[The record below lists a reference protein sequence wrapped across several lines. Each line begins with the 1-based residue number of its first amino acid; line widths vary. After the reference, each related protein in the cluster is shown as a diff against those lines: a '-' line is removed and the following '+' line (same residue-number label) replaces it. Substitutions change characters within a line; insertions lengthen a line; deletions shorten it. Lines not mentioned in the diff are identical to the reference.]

1 MSDGTIVFDTKI
13 DDSTAKDGYT
23 KLVSNLKSQI
33 KDLESEIKKAQGY
46 SDELRKGLEK
56 SPNSSGLQKNLQKNE
71 TYLKQLRGEWD
82 KLTNQMNA
90 IPSTKSVVNGA
101 ATAST
106 DVSKS
111 LVDTGNVNNQA
122 NGISRL
128 ANFMNDLKKKTNAA
142 GQAVKDFFNKSNKT
156 DSLAKSLTKSIFSLG
171 NMFKMLALR
180 MVMRAAIKA
189 VQEGFSNLV
198 TYSNGVNNAFAG
210 AVASIKANGSSMI
223 NGLAVSIAPLV
234 TVLAPVIDRI
244 TNAMLAASNAVARF
258 FAQLTGQSTYTKA
271 IKQAAKLE
279 DANKKAAEAG
289 KLAGID
295 EVNDI
300 SQSSSSSSSTDTSGM
315 FQEEAT
321 GASETAEKAKEL
333 LDKIQIGFDILKG
346 KIIDAW
352 NANNNGQIILDT
364 IRGIVSD
371 IYNWFSNIL
380 DITNEWLSHLD
391 LTPFMTSFAN
401 FIVSTRPLLQAFGDI
416 IEWIYVNIVLPFG
429 KWLIEDFF
437 PVVMDLLTALNN
449 LLTVI
454 WYKVLKPVLDAI
466 MQYLGPVF
474 SQIGDGVIL
483 ILKDIAKWIK
493 DITTWIEDHQEE
505 AKIIGAVIAGIITGI
520 SIVLFALNN
529 PIGLIIAVVVAG
541 IALIRS
547 HWDEISNFFQTTIQN
562 IKTAF
567 RDCVNAVAGFFEGMF
582 NGIISGLEWCIDRIV
597 DALNA
602 IILPADILMGWV
614 GLDAPSFDYV
624 NLPRVSIPRLATGT
638 VVPPNAGEFAAILG
652 DNKNETE
659 VVSPLSTMKQA
670 LTEAMNENGTG
681 NNSRIIQL
689 LEILISVV
697 ENKSILGDDVGK
709 AAVAYANAEFDRT
722 GEPVFKGV

>member
-1 MSDGTIVFDTKI
+1 MSDGSIVFDTKI

-33 KDLESEIKKAQGY
+33 RDLESEIKKAQGY
-46 SDELRKGLEK
+46 SDDLRKGLEK

-82 KLTNQMNA
+82 KLTNQMDS

-101 ATAST
+101 STTST

-111 LVDTGNVNNQA
+111 LVDTGTANNQA
-122 NGISRL
+122 NGVSRL
-128 ANFMNDLKKKTNAA
+128 ANFFNDLKKKASGA
-142 GQAVKDFFNKSNKT
+142 GQAVKDFFDKGNKT

-198 TYSNGVNNAFAG
+198 TYSNGVNNAFAN

-244 TNAMLAASNAVARF
+244 TDAMLAASNAVARF
-258 FAQLTGQSTYTKA
+258 FAQLTGQSSYTKA

-289 KLAGID
+289 KLASID

-300 SQSSSSSSSTDTSGM
+300 SQSSSSKSTDTSGM

-321 GASETAEKAKEL
+321 GASETAEKAKAL
-333 LDKIQIGFDILKG
+333 LDKIQTGFDILKG

-352 NANNNGQIILDT
+352 NANGNGEIIMGAID
-364 IRGIVSD
+364 GIVND

-391 LTPFMTSFAN
+391 LTPFMTAFAN
-401 FIVSTRPLLQAFGDI
+401 FMTSCQPLLQAVGDI
-416 IEWIYVNIVLPFG
+416 ITWLYQTLVLPFG
-429 KWLIEDFF
+429 KWLIEQFF
-437 PVVMDLLTALNN
+437 PAVLDLLASLNN
-449 LLTVI
+449 FLSVL
-454 WYKVLKPVLDAI
+454 WFKVLKPVLDAL
-466 MQYLGPVF
+466 MQYLGPIF

-483 ILKDIAKWIK
+483 ILKDISKWIT
-493 DITTWIEDHQEE
+493 DITTWIENHQEE
-505 AKIIGAVIAGIITGI
+505 AKIIGAVIVGIILGI

-547 HWDEISNFFQTTIQN
+547 HWDDISNFFQTTVQDIQN
-562 IKTAF
+562 AF
-567 RDCVNAVAGFFEGMF
+567 RDCVNAVAGFFEGLF
-582 NGIISGLEWCIDRIV
+582 NGIISGLEWCINRIV
-597 DALNA
+597 DGING
-602 IILPADILMGWV
+602 ILWPARQVLGWV
-614 GLDAPSFDYV
+614 GVDAPSFGYV
-624 NLPRVSIPRLATGT
+624 DLPRVSIPRLATGT

-652 DNKNETE
+652 DNKSETE

-697 ENKSILGDDVGK
+697 ENKSLLGDDVGK